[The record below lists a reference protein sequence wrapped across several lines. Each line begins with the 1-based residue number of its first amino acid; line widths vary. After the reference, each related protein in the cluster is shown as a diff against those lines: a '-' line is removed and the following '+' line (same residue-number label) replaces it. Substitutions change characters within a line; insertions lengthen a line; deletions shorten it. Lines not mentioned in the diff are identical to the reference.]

1 MNKPQVKPGD
11 RVFCVRK
18 DLDGWEPGYILIY
31 ARRVKNFEEAIPPE
45 YYETRIID
53 TKGEYWHKWFL
64 TREEAERS
72 IVPYIEEQLLRI
84 EAMRSEINS
93 NQGESKNA

>member
-18 DLDGWEPGYILIY
+18 DIDDWEPGYILIY
-31 ARRVKNFEEAIPPE
+31 ARQVKIFEEAIPPK

-53 TKGEYWHKWFL
+53 TKGEYWHEWFL
-64 TREEAERS
+64 TREEAGRS
-72 IVPYIEEQLLRI
+72 IVPYIEGQLLRL

-93 NQGESKNA
+93 N